1 MYFNYSDPWMI
12 GLLVILVLQNI
23 KYYLNSPSALL
34 GLAISIPGILIG
46 ITFHEF
52 AHAWVADKLGDDTP
66 RRQGRLTLNPLAHL
80 DPYGAILMLFA
91 GFGWG
96 KPVEINP
103 NNFNRKVALKQ
114 GNAIVSFAGPAMNLI
129 LAVIFSIIYGLIVAF
144 GNTFVLTTT
153 GGVVLLALQYTITM
167 NVGLAIFNLIPLPPL
182 DGSKILMHFLPYNG
196 KVWMQN
202 NSYLFQMIFLLLVL
216 TRVTSTIITPVIYV
230 AYNGIMSLV
239 AMVFG
244 L

>member
-1 MYFNYSDPWMI
+1 MFFNYSDPWMI
-12 GLLVILVLQNI
+12 GLLLVLTLQNI
-23 KYYLNSPSALL
+23 RYYMSSPSALL
-34 GLAISIPGILIG
+34 GLVISIPGILIG

-96 KPVEINP
+96 KPVEINS
-103 NNFNRKVALKQ
+103 NNFNRKVTIKQ

-129 LAVIFSIIYGLIVAF
+129 LAILFSIIYGLTIKLA
-144 GNTFVLTTT
+144 GSMAISTT
-153 GGVVLLALQYTITM
+153 GGILLLALQYAITM

-182 DGSKILMHFLPYNG
+182 DGSKIILIFLPTKARKWFESNQRILYIVFLI
-196 KVWMQN
+196 VW
-202 NSYLFQMIFLLLVL
+202 
-216 TRVTSTIITPVIYV
+216 ITPISAWIISPAIGVVNSGLMKLIYSI
-230 AYNGIMSLV
+230 ALI
-239 AMVFG
+239 
-244 L
+244 